1 AAARADAARRLG
13 RALLE
18 RAHRHSP
25 VLRRERRRLLPARL
39 ARALPARR
47 QQRAPAA
54 LRGDRRAAR
63 PPGSF
68 TMSLR
73 LLVDAPEFTAAL
85 AVDLAAA
92 RRSALVQ
99 AMTFEGDS
107 AGEAVASLI
116 RTCPAPDRRVLV
128 DAFTRHVL
136 SDRFRWWPRN
146 VVSTSLWREWS
157 ATRRMIAGLEQ
168 AGARVRFHNPAG
180 FCFRRFPARNH
191 KKLVALD
198 GRVAYFGGINF
209 SDHNFSWHDLMLR
222 VEDER
227 LAAFLEAD
235 FLASWEGR
243 ARPGRVAVDG
253 LTLHALDGRSN
264 EAAFDEVLDLVAH
277 AREEVFLEC
286 PYVTDPFSR
295 ELERAARRGV
305 RVRVLTSGQHNFPL
319 LREGL
324 AHAAAR
330 SPLELRIYPGRMTHM
345 KALLVDRR
353 ALVVGS
359 ANFDVW
365 SYRSQ
370 QEYLA
375 IVREPSL
382 LAEFE
387 RRVVE
392 PDLASSLP
400 WARAPRARDARGL
413 EARLAGLALLA
424 SLGARAAEEP

>member
-1 AAARADAARRLG
+1 
-13 RALLE
+13 
-18 RAHRHSP
+18 
-25 VLRRERRRLLPARL
+25 
-39 ARALPARR
+39 
-47 QQRAPAA
+47 
-54 LRGDRRAAR
+54 
-63 PPGSF
+63 
-68 TMSLR
+68 MSLQ

-85 AVDLAAA
+85 AADLAAA

-107 AGEAVASLI
+107 AGEAVAALI
-116 RTCPAPDRRVLV
+116 EACPAPDRRVLV

-157 ATRRMIAGLEQ
+157 ATRRMVAGLERS
-168 AGARVRFHNPAG
+168 GARVCFQNPAG
-180 FCFRRFPARNH
+180 FCFRRFAARNH
-191 KKLVALD
+191 KKLVAVD

-209 SDHNFSWHDLMLR
+209 SDHNFDWHDLMLR
-222 VEDER
+222 VEEPR
-227 LAAFLEAD
+227 LTAFLEQD

-243 ARPGRVAVDG
+243 SRPGRIAIDG
-253 LTLHALDGRSN
+253 VTLHALDGRTN

-305 RVRVLTSGQHNFPL
+305 GVRVLTPERHNFPL
-319 LREGL
+319 LRDGL

-330 SPLELRIYPGRMTHM
+330 SPLELRLYPERMTHM

-375 IVREPSL
+375 IVRDPAL
-382 LAEFE
+382 VAEFVM
-387 RRVVE
+387 RVVE
-392 PDLASSLP
+392 PDLACSKAWP
-400 WARAPRARDARGL
+400 QAPLARDARGL
-413 EARLAGLALLA
+413 EARLAALALLA
-424 SLGARAAEEP
+424 SLGARAKEES